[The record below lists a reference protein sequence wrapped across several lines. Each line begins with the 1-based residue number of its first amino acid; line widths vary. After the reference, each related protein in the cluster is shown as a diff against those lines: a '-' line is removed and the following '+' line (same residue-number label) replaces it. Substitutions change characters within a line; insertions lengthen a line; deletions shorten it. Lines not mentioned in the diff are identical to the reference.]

1 MSIVSGSAGL
11 PEITENYESIERL
24 VMETPR
30 GRWFLDE
37 FARRQRAKELTLVLD
52 SISRLER
59 AIAVKE
65 AAAAT
70 DTLAS
75 RIATA
80 VSAPEPAA
88 KPVEE
93 NLEARQLRYFKKD
106 EELFQP
112 APPAAPRAVA
122 TEIEKK
128 GAKLVIRRKEDVAPV
143 APIAAIVPDNPVKE
157 PEAAAPAAAKPEE
170 APKRRIVIIRHKA
183 GEAMDVPLH
192 TEMAAAS

>member
-1 MSIVSGSAGL
+1 MSNVSGSAGL
-11 PEITENYESIERL
+11 PEITESYESIERL

-37 FARRQRAKELTLVLD
+37 FARRQRAKELNLVLD

-59 AIAVKE
+59 AIAVKD
-65 AAAAT
+65 AAATT

-75 RIATA
+75 RITNALNA
-80 VSAPEPAA
+80 PAA
-88 KPVEE
+88 GIKPEEE

-106 EELFQP
+106 EELFQTV
-112 APPAAPRAVA
+112 PPAAPRSVV
-122 TEIEKK
+122 TEPEKK
-128 GAKLVIRRKEDVAPV
+128 GARLVIRRREETAPAADPF
-143 APIAAIVPDNPVKE
+143 APEFPKKE
-157 PEAAAPAAAKPEE
+157 PEAIRPAEAQAEE

-183 GEAMDVPLH
+183 GETMDVPLH